1 MPNMSN
7 KNFPHAHG
15 SGRVFAAFSL
25 SHLAG
30 TPGSFDAS
38 YLPGATELLTK
49 PPAFTDPLLPIAHP
63 FPGVITSGPTLTFNI
78 QRQPYNATSLGV
90 FVTGSGT
97 RRLPYREA
105 LGLFVPASLS
115 PSLAEAWPNNDLY
128 PFALVDET
136 KVGSTHGQ
144 VVCGVVPVEPE
155 GEDLDQLAYYEVGL
169 NWELPP
175 YRFEVDFAAGVDV
188 LSSNWENEAIASFQ
202 RALERTFWV
211 TASLSANALSEY
223 HPDIEWVNGVQTQN
237 SVGGPVNGSISIG
250 SLSGGDSYYTAPYGA
265 LTSPSL
271 SPSGFP
277 WGSSE
282 SDSFRQRPAVIQTQL
297 SAVIT
302 SVSQTELPSGAYES
316 VVKAAPIVR
325 VWCSV
330 PVEPV
335 DLGDSPQVAPRPL
348 PRGGVNPYTSDPDD
362 VGKLPPAINVQ
373 VTQKNTTAIDSTDGP
388 IYDLGAS
395 WGSLGVPGAAAAP
408 PPITKLAAPL
418 LKAPKKKDSE

>member
-49 PPAFTDPLLPIAHP
+49 PPAFTDPTLPIAHP
-63 FPGVITSGPTLTFNI
+63 FPGTVTSGPTTTFNI

-105 LGLFVPASLS
+105 LGLFVPNGVS
-115 PSLAEAWPNNDLY
+115 PALAEAWPSNDLY
-128 PFALVDET
+128 PYSLVDDT
-136 KVGSTHGQ
+136 RIGSTHGQ
-144 VVCGVVPVEPE
+144 VVCSVVSDGGSEE
-155 GEDLDQLAYYEVGL
+155 LGQLAYYEVGL

-175 YRFEVDFAAGVDV
+175 YRFEIDFAAPIEVSG
-188 LSSNWENEAIASFQ
+188 SNWENQAIASFE

-211 TASLSANALSEY
+211 TASLSGNALSEY
-223 HPDIEWVNGVQTQN
+223 HPEVAWVAGVESKN
-237 SVGGPVNGSISIG
+237 NVDGPVSGTLGLGIP
-250 SLSGGDSYYTAPYGA
+250 SGGDSYYSAPYGA
-265 LTSPSL
+265 ISDSPL
-271 SPSGFP
+271 SPYRFP
-277 WGSSE
+277 WSALE
-282 SDSFRQRPAVIQTQL
+282 DDAFRQRPVVLQTQI
-297 SAVIT
+297 SAVVR
-302 SVSQTELPSGAYES
+302 SVTQTERPAGDYEFVVEGSPVVRIWCSLP
-316 VVKAAPIVR
+316 VAPI
-325 VWCSV
+325 
-330 PVEPV
+330 
-335 DLGDSPQVAPRPL
+335 DLGDSPQVSPRPL

-373 VTQKNTTAIDSTDGP
+373 VVQKNTTAIDGTDGP
-388 IYDLGAS
+388 IYDLGS
-395 WGSLGVPGAAAAP
+395 TWSSLGVPGVAAAP
-408 PPITKLAAPL
+408 PPSPKSGSPF
-418 LKAPKKKDSE
+418 LKPAKRKEID